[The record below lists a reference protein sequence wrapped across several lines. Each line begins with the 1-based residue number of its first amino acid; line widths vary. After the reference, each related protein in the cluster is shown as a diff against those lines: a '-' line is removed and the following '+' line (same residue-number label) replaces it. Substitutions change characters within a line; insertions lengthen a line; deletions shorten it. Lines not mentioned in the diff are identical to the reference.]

1 MKRVFKASGASP
13 EEIQAMRDA
22 LDDAAI
28 DFEERPPSMFG
39 GGQAGLWVKDAE
51 TSGKARKVIEEAQRA
66 WVQHA
71 RENPQS
77 IQAPSIFG
85 SNRSL
90 IWMTCIIVILL
101 NVILLREL
109 FFGW

>member
-22 LDDAAI
+22 LTDAAI

-39 GGQAGLWVKDAE
+39 GGQAGLWVKDASI
-51 TSGKARKVIEEAQRA
+51 SGEARRVIEDAQRV
-66 WVQHA
+66 WVKHV

-77 IQAPSIFG
+77 VHATSIFG
-85 SNRSL
+85 SNKSL

-101 NVILLREL
+101 NLVLLREL
-109 FFGW
+109 LFGW

>member
-1 MKRVFKASGASP
+1 MKRVFKSSGASP

-22 LDDAAI
+22 LTDAAL

-39 GGQAGLWVKDAE
+39 GGQAGLWVKDASI
-51 TSGKARKVIEEAQRA
+51 SGEARRVIEDAQRA
-66 WVQHA
+66 WVKHV

-77 IQAPSIFG
+77 VHATSIFG
-85 SNRSL
+85 SNKSL
-90 IWMTCIIVILL
+90 IWVTCIIVILL
-101 NVILLREL
+101 NLVLLREL

>member
-1 MKRVFKASGASP
+1 
-13 EEIQAMRDA
+13 
-22 LDDAAI
+22 
-28 DFEERPPSMFG
+28 
-39 GGQAGLWVKDAE
+39 
-51 TSGKARKVIEEAQRA
+51 GKARQVIEEAQRA